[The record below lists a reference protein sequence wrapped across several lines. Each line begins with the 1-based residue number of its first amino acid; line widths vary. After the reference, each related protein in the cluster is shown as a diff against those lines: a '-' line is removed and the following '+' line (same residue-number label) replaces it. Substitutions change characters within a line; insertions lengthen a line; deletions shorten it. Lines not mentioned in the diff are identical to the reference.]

1 MRPFFPAVFAFVK
14 ALLCT
19 FQVFYIYISLY
30 IMGNIGVGVGAKY
43 EVYFGNYYLALRHVV
58 ARIYM

>member
-1 MRPFFPAVFAFVK
+1 MRPFFPAVFAFFK

-30 IMGNIGVGVGAKY
+30 IMGNIGVGAKY
-43 EVYFGNYYLALRHVV
+43 EVYYIH
-58 ARIYM
+58 I